1 MSSVIL
7 LLHILLLIK
16 KFSNHIFENVSR
28 NIILPINAIAHMQE
42 ITAGTAN
49 GPQSKDIALSLPEG
63 ESRQHPNIELLYR

>member
-1 MSSVIL
+1 M
-7 LLHILLLIK
+7 
-16 KFSNHIFENVSR
+16 FSR
-28 NIILPINAIAHMQE
+28 NIILPNNAIAHMQE